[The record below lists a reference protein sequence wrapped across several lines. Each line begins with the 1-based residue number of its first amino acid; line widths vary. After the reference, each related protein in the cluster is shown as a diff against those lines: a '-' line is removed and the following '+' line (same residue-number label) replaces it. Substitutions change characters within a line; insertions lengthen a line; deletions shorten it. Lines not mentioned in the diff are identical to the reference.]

1 MIPPLPAQFNPLLK
15 TTPSAVFNIARQSR
29 STVATA
35 SVPRGITSRLVQPEI
50 LDGLSPDSSAARASR
65 RDLHTIN
72 ELLGSHDW
80 FERVL
85 RSKCRAGESVLEI
98 GAGTGELGRTIGAFV
113 PTIAGLDLRRRPR
126 DWPGAALWFETDILD
141 FTHWADYPIVIGNL
155 FFHHFDR
162 AGLAVLGARL
172 NRYARVIV
180 ASEPLRVRRTS
191 TLFALVCPLIRA
203 HAVTRHDGR
212 VSIAAG
218 FRWDELP
225 LLLELDPAIWHWRVQ
240 ETWLGSSRMVAE
252 RRE

>member
-1 MIPPLPAQFNPLLK
+1 MLLK
-15 TTPSAVFNIARQSR
+15 TSPLALPCVARR
-29 STVATA
+29 SQPAVATA
-35 SVPRGITSRLVQPEI
+35 TVHCGIASRLVQPEI
-50 LDGLSPDSSAARASR
+50 LDGLSPDSSAACASR
-65 RDLHTIN
+65 HDLRILN
-72 ELLGSHDW
+72 GLLGSQRW

-85 RSKCRAGESVLEI
+85 RHTCRTGEKALEI
-98 GAGTGELGRTIGAFV
+98 GAGTGELCRALGAFV
-113 PTIAGLDLRRRPR
+113 PNMAGLDLAPRPVT
-126 DWPGAALWFETDILD
+126 WPKSAPWFETDVLN
-141 FTHWADYPIVIGNL
+141 FTHWAEYPIVIGNL

-191 TLFALVCPLIRA
+191 ALFALICPLIRA

-225 LLLELDPAIWHWRVQ
+225 LLLELDPAIWRWRVE
-240 ETWLGSSRMVAE
+240 ETWLGSSRLVAE